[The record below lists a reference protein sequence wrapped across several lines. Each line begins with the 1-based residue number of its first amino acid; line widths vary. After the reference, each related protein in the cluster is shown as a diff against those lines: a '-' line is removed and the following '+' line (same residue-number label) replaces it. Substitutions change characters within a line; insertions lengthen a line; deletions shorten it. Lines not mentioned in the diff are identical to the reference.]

1 MLYAKP
7 KKEALAIH
15 ERAVNKYNAAFQK
28 MEQLGGHLYEKRCDC
43 VTLIQE
49 IESLVNSIA
58 NSPKEFGKKALKS
71 RRHGRSSEKQ
81 RLTLRKRWML
91 Q

>member
-1 MLYAKP
+1 MLYEKP

-28 MEQLGGHLYEKRCDC
+28 MEQLGGRLYE
-43 VTLIQE
+43 
-49 IESLVNSIA
+49 
-58 NSPKEFGKKALKS
+58 
-71 RRHGRSSEKQ
+71 
-81 RLTLRKRWML
+81 KRWML